1 VQLLHLCT
9 KLSGLYY
16 LNLNNEEFWLLRE
29 RAVYWPAKK
38 MIIVADV
45 HLGKTGHF
53 RKSGIAVPQQV
64 FKEDMQRLVTLLQMY
79 KPEQLIIVGD
89 LVHSKQNKELDLF
102 IRWRNNFRLLN
113 IELIKGN
120 HDSLQKS
127 WYDTASI
134 NVHADLLQIEK
145 FAFIHDGTD
154 IAKHSIQSDVYF
166 FTGHVHPCVSIKGSS
181 RQSLCFPCYYFSS
194 SYSILPAFSYFTGSA
209 VIEPK
214 RSDTVVAIVN
224 KELIKIG

>member
-1 VQLLHLCT
+1 MLYHLT
-9 KLSGLYY
+9 
-16 LNLNNEEFWLLRE
+16 LNDQDFWLLHE
-29 RAVYWPAKK
+29 RAVYWPEKK
-38 MIIVADV
+38 ILIVTDV
-45 HLGKTGHF
+45 HIGKTGHF

-89 LVHSKQNKELDLF
+89 LVHSKLNKELDLF
-102 IRWRNNFRLLN
+102 IRWRNNFNALTIRLV
-113 IELIKGN
+113 KGN
-120 HDSLQKS
+120 HDILQNN

-134 NVHADLLQIEK
+134 NLHADLFQLEN
-145 FAFIHDGTD
+145 FAFIHDYAE
-154 IAKHSIQSDVYF
+154 IEKHTELNDNVYF
-166 FTGHVHPCVSIKGSS
+166 FTGHVHPCISVRGLS

-209 VIEPK
+209 VISPK
-214 RSDTVVAIVN
+214 ASDTVIAIVN

>member
-1 VQLLHLCT
+1 LILYHLI
-9 KLSGLYY
+9 
-16 LNLNNEEFWLLRE
+16 LNNEVFWLLQE

-53 RKSGIAVPQQV
+53 RKSGIAVPQQI

-89 LVHSKQNKELDLF
+89 LVHSKQNKELDFF
-102 IRWRNNFRLLN
+102 IKWRNDFSLLD

-120 HDSLQKS
+120 HDILQNS
-127 WYDTASI
+127 WYRAASI
-134 NVHADLLQIEK
+134 NVHGDRLQIEK
-145 FAFIHDGTD
+145 FAFIHNSAD
-154 IAKHSIQSDVYF
+154 IAKQTDVNSDIYF
-166 FTGHVHPCVSIKGSS
+166 FTGHVHPCISIRGLS

-209 VIEPK
+209 AIEPK
-214 RSDTVVAIVN
+214 RSDTVIAIVN
-224 KELIKIG
+224 KELIKIR

>member
-1 VQLLHLCT
+1 LYHLIL
-9 KLSGLYY
+9 K
-16 LNLNNEEFWLLRE
+16 EQEFWLLQE
-29 RAVYWPAKK
+29 RAVYWPSKK
-38 MIIVADV
+38 TIIATDV

-53 RKSGIAVPQQV
+53 RKSGIAIPQQV
-64 FKEDMQRLVTLLQMY
+64 FKEDMQRLVTILQMY

-89 LVHSKQNKELDLF
+89 LVHSKQNKELDFF
-102 IRWRNNFRLLN
+102 IKWRNDFSLLN
-113 IELIKGN
+113 IQLVKGN
-120 HDSLQKS
+120 HDILQKG

-134 NVHADLLQIEK
+134 NVHADLLQIEN

-154 IAKHSIQSDVYF
+154 IAKHTGINNDIYF
-166 FTGHVHPCVSIKGSS
+166 FTGHVHPCISIRGLS

-194 SYSILPAFSYFTGSA
+194 SYSILPAFSHFTGSI

-214 RSDTVVAIVN
+214 ASDTVIAIVN

>member
-1 VQLLHLCT
+1 LFHLIL
-9 KLSGLYY
+9 K
-16 LNLNNEEFWLLRE
+16 NEEFWLLQE
-29 RAVYWPAKK
+29 RAVYWPEKK

-64 FKEDMQRLVTLLQMY
+64 FKEDIQRLVTLLQMY
-79 KPEQLIIVGD
+79 KPERLIIVGD

-102 IRWRNNFRLLN
+102 IKWRNDFSLLN
-113 IELIKGN
+113 IELVKGN
-120 HDSLQKS
+120 HDILQNN
-127 WYDTASI
+127 WYNTASI
-134 NVHADLLQIEK
+134 KLHTELLQIEK

-154 IAKHSIQSDVYF
+154 IAKHTSINSDVYF
-166 FTGHVHPCVSIKGSS
+166 FTGHVHPCVSIRGSS

-194 SYSILPAFSYFTGSA
+194 SYSILPAFSHFTGSA

-214 RSDTVVAIVN
+214 RSDTVIAIVN